1 MPINKTGFIKVGE
14 ANTINLESIES
25 CLPAVSNEMLETFRK
40 TAADLKKIAPKA
52 EDFLYF
58 SAVMMHAAEAAAL
71 HDDGT
76 PRLNARGEKV
86 EVGWDKSGGTW
97 RWTTNDPSIKPYK
110 NSNGDI
116 FPEEELVKAYKKWQH
131 KPLCIDHKSSSVD
144 HVRGFIVDT

>member
-1 MPINKTGFIKVGE
+1 MIIKLGE
-14 ANTINLESIES
+14 AIEISRIEETAS
-25 CLPAVSNEMLETFRK
+25 CIPAVSADILDNFRK
-40 TAADLKKIAPKA
+40 FAANLKKIAPKA

-71 HDDGT
+71 NDDGT
-76 PRLNARGEKV
+76 QKLNRKGQPV
-86 EVGWDKSGGTW
+86 EVGWDRRGNTW
-97 RWTTNDPSIKPYK
+97 RWTSNDSSIRPYK

-116 FPEEELVKAYKKWQH
+116 FPEEELVKAYKKWVG